1 MPANEGPWF
10 IELTDS
16 ENEPTLIN
24 LSQIT
29 NIVAHIGG
37 GSCVV
42 FHNRDAIIVT
52 ETVAEITQRI
62 LSVVRNTDL

>member
-1 MPANEGPWF
+1 MTGEGPWF

-16 ENEPTLIN
+16 DNETTLVN

-37 GSCVV
+37 GSCII
-42 FHNRDAIIVT
+42 FHNRDATIVA
-52 ETVAEITQRI
+52 ETVAEITRRI
-62 LSVVRNTDL
+62 LSVVRSD